1 MKTLQLTVI
10 ILIALSF
17 IPSAAHLLEF
27 PNKITLDREAYFT
40 VQQIY
45 RGWALFGIPL
55 FAALGTSL
63 VLAVLSRSEGLPFL
77 FASAAFVLVLV
88 SLITFFTWIFPAN
101 QATDNW
107 ITVPENWEA
116 LRRQWEYTHAVN
128 AVIMLAALV
137 SAILSA
143 LTWTGE

>member
-1 MKTLQLTVI
+1 MKALQLTVI

-17 IPSAAHLLEF
+17 VPSAAHLIEL
-27 PNKITLDREAYFT
+27 PNKITLGREAYFT

-55 FAALGTSL
+55 FLALGTSL
-63 VLAVLSRSEGLPFL
+63 VLAVLSRSEGLRFL
-77 FASAAFVLVLV
+77 FALASFILVLV
-88 SLITFFTWIFPAN
+88 SLVTFFTWIFPAN
-101 QATDNW
+101 QATENW
-107 ITVPENWEA
+107 TTVPENWEA

-143 LTWTGE
+143 VTWTSE

>member
-1 MKTLQLTVI
+1 MKALQLTVI

-17 IPSAAHLLEF
+17 VPSGAHLIEL

-55 FAALGTSL
+55 FAALSTSL
-63 VLAVLSRSEGLPFL
+63 ILAVLSRSEGLPFL
-77 FASAAFVLVLV
+77 YASASFILVLV

-101 QATDNW
+101 QATENW
-107 ITVPENWEA
+107 TTIPENWEA

-128 AVIMLAALV
+128 AVMMLAALV
-137 SAILSA
+137 SAIMSA